1 MLKKWGFDM
10 ESKEKTGAC
19 QSNKNEKTR
28 SGGFVMPLMLCV
40 VVIILVI
47 GMGVLSVSTQCRVF
61 SIHSSSQMAAQCA
74 ADSGITQALYEM
86 NKKLKV
92 LPWNNSSLP
101 ELTDEILPDTDAIY
115 SYSVTGDLSSGH
127 FAKSIGKYGRE
138 ERTIYCTF
146 PLQGV
151 FEYALFGDQY
161 VQLKNGGTVIP
172 YNYGTDDKYLQVG
185 TNSTLA
191 GSLDLKSGAIVD
203 GDAVIGVSGDPDA
216 VINDESGGIKGNT
229 FIMPKEHELPEVTVP
244 QWLESMPSGGTINN
258 NTTISSSGKYDKI
271 DLGNSKVIKIKGQ
284 VNLYIVGDFVLDNA
298 AELRLTD
305 ANDVSLTLFVG
316 GNIEVK
322 NGGVINNL
330 TEDAKKLK
338 IYGLN
343 SCQNIILKNGSD
355 FYGAMYTPNADIVMM
370 NSGDMYG
377 SVIAKS
383 VDQRNSST
391 FHYDV
396 SLRQVSIEDIGV
408 RFVIKQWREE

>member
-1 MLKKWGFDM
+1 MLKKWGSDM
-10 ESKEKTGAC
+10 ESKEKLGAC
-19 QSNKNEKTR
+19 QSNKNKK
-28 SGGFVMPLMLCV
+28 SKIGGFAIPMMLCAV
-40 VVIILVI
+40 LLMLVI
-47 GMGVLSVSTQCRVF
+47 GSGVLSVSTQCRVF
-61 SIHSSSQMAAQCA
+61 SIHSSSQMAARCA
-74 ADSGITQALYEM
+74 ADAGITQALYEM

-101 ELTDEILPDTDAIY
+101 ELTDEILPDTDATY
-115 SYSVTGDLSSGH
+115 SYAVTGDLTGGH

-138 ERTIYCTF
+138 ERTIHCSF

-151 FEYALFGDQY
+151 FEYAIFGDQY
-161 VQLKNGGTVIP
+161 VHLKSGGTITC
-172 YNYGTDDKYLQVG
+172 YNCDTDDKSLQVG
-185 TNSTLA
+185 TNNILA
-191 GSLDLKSGAIVD
+191 GSLDLKSGAIVN
-203 GDAVIGVSGDPDA
+203 GDAVIGVGGDPDA
-216 VINDESGGIKGNT
+216 VISDESGGIKGNT
-229 FIMPKEHELPEVTVP
+229 FIMPKEHELPQVTVP
-244 QWLESMPSGGTINN
+244 QWLASMPSGGTLHSNKTINN
-258 NTTISSSGKYDKI
+258 SGKYDKI
-271 DLGNSKVIKIKGQ
+271 DLGNSKVITIKGQ
-284 VNLYIVGDFVLDNA
+284 VNLYIVGDVVLDNA
-298 AELRLTD
+298 AELRLAD

-343 SCQNIILKNGSD
+343 SCQNIVLKNGSD
-355 FYGAMYTPNADIVMM
+355 FYGAIYTPNADIVMM
-370 NSGDMYG
+370 NSGDAYG

-383 VDQRNSST
+383 VEQKNSST